1 MFPRAISFRIFCP
14 NFHESR
20 PKIPA
25 ILPMTL
31 PYPFIIF
38 PDHKSLLKFTE
49 SLGLVFLSYLLIE
62 FSQWRRWRLV
72 LVVRAQFF
80 LTICWNG
87 EVPECGFFVKKSGV
101 SWMRIGVSWM
111 RIGVSRMRTG
121 VNWMR
126 IGLNECGIFECKLNA
141 DSKNSEVSVQKNFHS
156 INPIGP

>member
-1 MFPRAISFRIFCP
+1 MKIIHQNARHDSLKPQSISPSRLFCQFLFIITSILWNFSAENLLFFSKIRITVRFEKFRMFPRAISFRIFCP

-80 LTICWNG
+80 LTICWNQIDQ
-87 EVPECGFFVKKSGV
+87 
-101 SWMRIGVSWM
+101 WALRISP
-111 RIGVSRMRTG
+111 TP
-121 VNWMR
+121 N
-126 IGLNECGIFECKLNA
+126 
-141 DSKNSEVSVQKNFHS
+141 
-156 INPIGP
+156 